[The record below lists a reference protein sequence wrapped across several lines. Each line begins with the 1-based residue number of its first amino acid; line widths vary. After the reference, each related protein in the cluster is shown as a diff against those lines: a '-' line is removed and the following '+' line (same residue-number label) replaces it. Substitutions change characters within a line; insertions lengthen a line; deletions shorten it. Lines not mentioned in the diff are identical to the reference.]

1 MSFNLYAAGAGSK
14 RILELKRRLGYD
26 QLLSQYT
33 ERKACIE
40 WVEYKR
46 AHPECQSKLFI
57 DSGAFTAFTK
67 KKVVDVDEYIEFINS
82 IDDQVHIFAQVDKI
96 PGEWGKPRTPKEL
109 AEAPK
114 LSWEN
119 YLYMVNKV
127 KSPEKLLPIF
137 HQGED
142 FSWLKNMLNYKYTE
156 GPLKGQYIKYIGI
169 SCSKDITSSAWAPW
183 FDICF
188 KIIAESDNPNVK
200 THAFGMTSLKL
211 LEQYPFTSGDS
222 TSWVRSA
229 GFGNIMLNGT
239 TVYTSSR
246 NPSDP
251 GYIKNLNTAMKE
263 DIDKIARKYG
273 YSFFEVADES
283 TKEERQG
290 INVQLKETYK
300 KFIDSYNKINN
311 SNIIDDIKYE
321 NEYIVDIKESM
332 LKKAQSYIR
341 ELNDPTSMKS
351 VYSTLVSDLE
361 DINASGEIRCLFN
374 LCSLKEWANN
384 YEYRGTSEYKEE
396 LW

>member
-1 MSFNLYAAGAGSK
+1 MAFDLYAAGAGSK
-14 RILELKRRLGYD
+14 NVLDLKRRLGYD

-40 WVEYKR
+40 WAEYKR
-46 AHPECQSKLFI
+46 AHPECTSKLFI

-67 KKVVDVDEYIEFINS
+67 KKVVDVDDYIEFINS
-82 IDDQVHIFAQVDKI
+82 IDDQVYIFAQVDKI
-96 PGEWGKPRTPKEL
+96 PGEWGKERTPEQV

-142 FSWLKNMLNYKYTE
+142 FSWLKNMLEYKYTE
-156 GPLKGQYIKYIGI
+156 GPLAGQYIKYIGI
-169 SCSKDITSSAWAPW
+169 SCSKDITSTAWAPW
-183 FDICF
+183 FDMCF
-188 KIIAESDNPNVK
+188 KMIHESNNPNVK

-211 LEQYPFTSGDS
+211 LEQYPFTSADS

-229 GFGNIMLNGT
+229 GFGNIVIGGT

-251 GYIKNLNTAMKE
+251 GYIKNLSPALKE
-263 DIDKIARKYG
+263 DIDKICRKYG
-273 YSFFEVADES
+273 YSFFEVADEA
-283 TKEERQG
+283 TKEERIG
-290 INVQLKETYK
+290 LIKRVNDAYNL
-300 KFIDSYNKINN
+300 FIEKLNKI
-311 SNIIDDIKYE
+311 SNVATNTIITEGVYL
-321 NEYIVDIKESM
+321 VDIKENM
-332 LKKAQSYIR
+332 LKAAMTFIR
-341 ELNDPTSMKS
+341 EAGTTPEMVALYKS
-351 VYSTLVSDLE
+351 LQEDL
-361 DINASGEIRCLFN
+361 DSITGSGEIRCLFN

-384 YEYRGTSEYKEE
+384 YEYRGTSDYKEE

>member
-1 MSFNLYAAGAGSK
+1 MGFDLYAAGAGSK
-14 RILELKRRLGYD
+14 NVLDLKRRLGYD

-40 WVEYKR
+40 WAEYKR
-46 AHPECQSKLFI
+46 AHPECTSKLFI

-67 KKVVDVDEYIEFINS
+67 KKVVDVDDYIEFINS
-82 IDDQVHIFAQVDKI
+82 IDDQVYIFAQVDKI
-96 PGEWGKPRTPKEL
+96 PGEWGKERTPEQV

-142 FSWLKNMLNYKYTE
+142 FSWLKNMLEYKYTE

-169 SCSKDITSSAWAPW
+169 SCSKDITSTAWAPW

-188 KIIAESDNPNVK
+188 KIIRESNNPHVK

-211 LEQYPFTSGDS
+211 LEQYPFTSADS

-229 GFGNIMLNGT
+229 GFGNIVLGGT

-246 NPSDP
+246 NPDDP
-251 GYIKNLNTAMKE
+251 GYIKNLSPALKE
-263 DIDKIARKYG
+263 DIDKICKKYG
-273 YSFFEVADES
+273 YSFFEVADEA
-283 TKEERQG
+283 TKEERTG
-290 INVQLKETYK
+290 LIKRVNDAYNL
-300 KFIDSYNKINN
+300 FIEKLNKI
-311 SNIIDDIKYE
+311 SNVASNTIVTDGVYL
-321 NEYIVDIKESM
+321 VDIKENM
-332 LKKAQSYIR
+332 LKAATKFIRDSGVTPEKEALYKAL
-341 ELNDPTSMKS
+341 EE
-351 VYSTLVSDLE
+351 DL
-361 DINASGEIRCLFN
+361 DSITGSGEIRCLFN

-384 YEYRGTSEYKEE
+384 YEYRGTDSYKED

>member
-1 MSFNLYAAGAGSK
+1 MGFDLYAAGAGSK
-14 RILELKRRLGYD
+14 NVLELKRRLGYD

-40 WVEYKR
+40 WAEYKR

-67 KKVVDVDEYIEFINS
+67 KKVVDVDDYIEFINS
-82 IDDQVHIFAQVDKI
+82 IDDQVYIFAQVDKI
-96 PGEWGKPRTPKEL
+96 PGEWGKERTPEQV
-109 AEAPK
+109 AEAPR

-142 FSWLKNMLNYKYTE
+142 FSWLKNMLEYKYTE

-169 SCSKDITSSAWAPW
+169 SCSKDITSTAWAPW
-183 FDICF
+183 FDLCF
-188 KIIAESDNPNVK
+188 KMIRESKNPNVK

-211 LEQYPFTSGDS
+211 LEQYPFTSADS

-229 GFGNIMLNGT
+229 GFGNIVIGGT

-251 GYIKNLNTAMKE
+251 GYIKNLSQALKD
-263 DIDKIARKYG
+263 DIDKICTKYG
-273 YSFFEVADES
+273 YSFFEVADEA
-283 TKEERQG
+283 TKEERVG
-290 INVQLKETYK
+290 LLSKIKEYYK
-300 KFIDSYNKINN
+300 LFIEKFNKL
-311 SNIIDDIKYE
+311 SNTAVDDIKTDNVYL
-321 NEYIVDIKESM
+321 VDIKENM
-332 LKKAQSYIR
+332 LKAATSFIR
-341 ELNDPTSMKS
+341 AAGNTSEMGALYKELEENLDS
-351 VYSTLVSDLE
+351 V
-361 DINASGEIRCLFN
+361 NGSGEIRCLFN
-374 LCSLKEWANN
+374 LCSLKEWANA
-384 YEYRGTSEYKEE
+384 YEYRGTDAYKEE

>member
-1 MSFNLYAAGAGSK
+1 MRFDLYAAGAGSK
-14 RILELKRRLGYD
+14 NVLELKRRLGYD

-40 WVEYKR
+40 WAEYKR
-46 AHPECQSKLFI
+46 AHPECESKLFI

-67 KKVVDVDEYIEFINS
+67 KKVVDVDDYIEFINS
-82 IDDQVHIFAQVDKI
+82 IDDQVYIFAQVDKI
-96 PGEWGKPRTPKEL
+96 PGEWGKERTPEQV

-142 FSWLKNMLNYKYTE
+142 FSWLKNMLEYKYTE

-169 SCSKDITSSAWAPW
+169 SCSKDITSSAWGPW
-183 FDICF
+183 FDLCF
-188 KIIAESDNPNVK
+188 KMIQESKNPNVK

-211 LEQYPFTSGDS
+211 LEQYPFTSADS

-229 GFGNIMLNGT
+229 GFGNIIVGGT

-246 NPSDP
+246 NPNDP
-251 GYIKNLNTAMKE
+251 GYIKNLSQALKD
-263 DIDKIARKYG
+263 DIDKIATKYG
-273 YSFFEVADES
+273 YSFFEVADEATKTERVNLLNQIKTAYNLFFEKIHKKDS
-283 TKEERQG
+283 TIPKVD
-290 INVQLKETYK
+290 IST
-300 KFIDSYNKINN
+300 D
-311 SNIIDDIKYE
+311 NIYL
-321 NEYIVDIKESM
+321 VDIKENI
-332 LKKAQSYIR
+332 LKEALTVVKEIESPETNAAYD
-341 ELNDPTSMKS
+341 ELAG
-351 VYSTLVSDLE
+351 TLE
-361 DINASGEIRCLFN
+361 NINGSGEIRCLFN

-384 YEYRGTSEYKEE
+384 YEYRGCDSYKEE